1 MDIRPYWVWLQM
13 ALGVRARIDE
23 IMAVFKSP
31 QALYD
36 SGTVQW
42 RLSGVFTSAQIQR
55 LEKTRIE
62 KANEIVRLC
71 DINSWSVVTPDSS
84 LYPPLL
90 LEICDYPAV
99 LYVWGDLKCLKN
111 RISVAVVGTRSASR
125 HSLDVAGRLCA
136 SLARAC
142 AVVISGGAL
151 GVDSAAHTGAI
162 FGGGKTVAVLGCG
175 LAAKYLMDNSALR
188 KNISQNG
195 AVISEYPPDTPPIG
209 QNFPIRNR
217 IISGLSYG
225 TVVIEAGERSGSLI
239 TARLA
244 AEQGRDVFAV
254 PGDVISSSFTGA
266 NRLIT
271 DGARPIFSAADVLC
285 DYAVTY
291 PEFLDINKI
300 ERTLDGE
307 PIPLG
312 RVISSAKPQIAH
324 NSGHNKKEKSGKLKE
339 VLKPPSPQK
348 RKLENGADDNVRK
361 VYACFEDKP
370 LQTDEIIRKCCL
382 ETSIVIEALTRLEI
396 CGLIQLE
403 SGNRYILK

>member
-13 ALGVRARIDE
+13 ALGVRARVDE
-23 IMAVFKSP
+23 IMGAFESP
-31 QALYD
+31 KALYD
-36 SGTVQW
+36 AGTVQW
-42 RLSGVFTSAQIQR
+42 RLSGVLTPAQIQR
-55 LEKTRIE
+55 LERLPIE
-62 KANEIVRLC
+62 KANEVVRLC
-71 DINSWSVVTPDSS
+71 DINSWSIVTPDSS

-90 LEICDYPAV
+90 LQISDYPAV

-111 RISVAVVGTRSASR
+111 KISVAVVGTRSASR

-136 SLARAC
+136 SLARAG
-142 AVVISGGAL
+142 AVVVSGGAL

-175 LAAKYLMDNSALR
+175 LAAKYLMDNSTLR
-188 KNISQNG
+188 KSISQNG
-195 AVISEYPPDTPPIG
+195 AVISEYLPETPPIG

-244 AEQGRDVFAV
+244 SEQGRDVFAV

-266 NRLIT
+266 NRLIM

-291 PEFLDINKI
+291 PEFLDINNI

-307 PIPLG
+307 AIPMDAVVSL
-312 RVISSAKPQIAH
+312 AKPKIAK
-324 NSGHNKKEKSGKLKE
+324 SFGYNKADESSKFKEISKA
-339 VLKPPSPQK
+339 PAPCR
-348 RKLENGADDNVRK
+348 RKLDSGADDNVKK
-361 VYACFEDKP
+361 VYACFDEEP
-370 LQTDEIIRKCCL
+370 LLTDEIIRKCGL
-382 ETSIVIEALTRLEI
+382 ETSVVIEALTRLEI
-396 CGLIQLE
+396 CGLIQFE

>member
-13 ALGVRARIDE
+13 SLGIKARVDE
-23 IMAVFKSP
+23 ILSVFPSP
-31 QALYD
+31 KALYD
-36 SGTVQW
+36 AGTAEW
-42 RLSGVFTSAQIQR
+42 RLSGVLNPNQIQH
-55 LEKTRIE
+55 LNQIEIE

-71 DINSWSVVTPDSS
+71 DINGWSIITPDSA

-90 LEICDYPAV
+90 LQVYDYPTV
-99 LYVWGDLKCLKN
+99 LYVWGDLSCLKN

-125 HSLDVAGRLCA
+125 HSIDVAGRLCA
-136 SLARAC
+136 SLARAG
-142 AVVISGGAL
+142 AVVVSGGAL
-151 GVDSAAHTGAI
+151 GIDSAAHTGAMYA
-162 FGGGKTVAVLGCG
+162 GGKTVAVLGCG
-175 LAAKYLMDNSALR
+175 LAAHYLSENYAMR

-195 AVISEYPPDTPPIG
+195 AVISEYPPDTQPKG
-209 QNFPIRNR
+209 LNFPIRNR
-217 IISGLSYG
+217 IISGLAYG

-244 AEQGRDVFAV
+244 SEQGRDVFAV

-266 NRLIT
+266 NRLIM

-291 PEFLDINKI
+291 PGFLDINKI

-307 PIPLG
+307 IVPLDG
-312 RVISSAKPQIAH
+312 VISSSKPRIAH
-324 NSGHNKKEKSGKLKE
+324 SYGHNKEENAKHKENIKTE
-339 VLKPPSPQK
+339 SPAK
-348 RKLENGADDNVRK
+348 RRLDGNADENMKA
-361 VYACFEDKP
+361 VYACFEGTP
-370 LQTDEIIRKCCL
+370 IQTDDIIRKSGL
-382 ETSIVIEALTRLEI
+382 NTSIVIEALTRLEI